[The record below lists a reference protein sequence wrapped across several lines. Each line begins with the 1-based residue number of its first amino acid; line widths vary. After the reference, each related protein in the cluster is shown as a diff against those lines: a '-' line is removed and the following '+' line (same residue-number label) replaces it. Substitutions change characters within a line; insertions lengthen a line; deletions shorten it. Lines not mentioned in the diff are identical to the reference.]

1 MKLKII
7 FFLLI
12 INPGL
17 AFSLSCDGSESE
29 SEVVKSPRM
38 TDLELKKINEIFS
51 NEEIFISEKVG
62 VDKRLP
68 KITKLN
74 SSLAELIEEKVAE
87 RLILFGLIKEIFIAH
102 DQTIYILSRTERL
115 YRFEQIRKGRVN
127 RLLDAVDPCG
137 VFMRRIIE

>member
-12 INPGL
+12 INPDL
-17 AFSLSCDGSESE
+17 AFSLSCDGNENE

-68 KITKLN
+68 RITYLN
-74 SSLAELIEEKVAE
+74 SSLAELIEEQVAE
-87 RLILFGLIKEIFIAH
+87 RLILSGLIKEIFIAH

-115 YRFEQIRKGRVN
+115 YRFEQIEKGRVSK
-127 RLLDAVDPCG
+127 LLDAVDPCG
-137 VFMRRIIE
+137 VFIRRIIE